1 MSSARAHLPVFKL
14 FLAELRTNARLRLG
28 VALIFAVLWVYAV
41 LLLRDA
47 QDAAVREYRSAS
59 IKLARL
65 QAVTQQRDWGERL
78 NAARTLQAEMEG
90 RLWRGATLGLARAS
104 FQDSLNQQMRQAG
117 VTRPSVSMGST
128 DEESRS
134 EGMQTGITDDLW
146 KVKAKLVFDFNP
158 VSFNKL
164 FVQLANHPHHVVVE
178 SLHVT
183 KEPVPRVEAVL
194 LAYFQKPD
202 TPPAAL
208 R

>member
-1 MSSARAHLPVFKL
+1 MFNR
-14 FLAELRTNARLRLG
+14 FLAELKNSARLRLG
-28 VALIFAVLWVYAV
+28 VAFIFGVLWVYAV

-47 QDAAVREYRSAS
+47 QVTAVGEHRIAS
-59 IKLARL
+59 VKLARL
-65 QAVTQQRDWGERL
+65 QAATQQGDWGERL
-78 NAARTLQAEMEG
+78 NAARTLQAEIEG
-90 RLWRGATLGLARAS
+90 RLWRSATMGLARAS
-104 FQDSLNQQMRQAG
+104 FQDVLNQQMRQAG
-117 VTRPSVSMGST
+117 ITRPSVAMGST
-128 DEESRS
+128 DEENRS
-134 EGMQTGITDDLW
+134 EGMQPGITDDLW

-202 TPPAAL
+202 PPPAAA